1 MNYIIT
7 EGEVGTS
14 LPVDLPNPEF
24 LKALGEDGMRKLIS
38 DHYDLLVQSDIKGLF
53 PPSAQGLEMA
63 KKHSADFFI
72 QICGGPSYFNQSRGA
87 PMMKARHNP
96 FKINKKAR
104 RIWLES
110 YILVLKDLDIDEDL
124 KKSFWDYIDKFSIWM
139 MNSTED

>member
-7 EGEVGTS
+7 QGEVGVAQ
-14 LPVDLPNPEF
+14 PVDLPNPKF
-24 LKALGEDGMRKLIS
+24 LEALGETGMRKLVS
-38 DHYDLLVQSDIKGLF
+38 DHYDLLIQSDIKDLF
-53 PPSAQGLEMA
+53 PPTAQGLEMA

-72 QICGGPSYFNQSRGA
+72 QICGGPSYFNQNRGA

-96 FKINKKAR
+96 FKINQKAR

-110 YILVLKDLDIDEDL
+110 YIIILKDLDIDEDL

-139 MNSTED
+139 MNTNED